1 MLAYV
6 FWHERRA
13 DADAES
19 YRANLAE
26 LHRRLSASAL
36 DGLIGSWTFAIDALP
51 WRDGDG
57 PFFED
62 WYVLNGSAAL
72 DRLDTAAVSG
82 DRSPPHDRL
91 ASAVTWGTG
100 GLYRLRSGSADGDQ
114 RAAQWFAKPA
124 GMTYAELDALVASA
138 LSPQHAPWQ
147 RQMVLG
153 PAPEFCLAGP
163 ALAALPAA
171 LPSRDILRELV
182 AGSAGSSSAS
192 GK

>member
-13 DADAES
+13 DADAQS
-19 YRANLAE
+19 YRANLDQ
-26 LHRRLSASAL
+26 LHRRLRASAL
-36 DGLIGSWTFAIDALP
+36 DGLIGSWAFAIDGLP

-62 WYVLNGSAAL
+62 WYVLSGSAAL
-72 DRLDTAAVSG
+72 DRLDGAAVSG

-100 GLYRLRSGSADGDQ
+100 GLYRLRTGSAGGDQ
-114 RAAQWFAKPA
+114 RTAQWFAKPA
-124 GMTYAELDALVASA
+124 GMTYAELDALLASA
-138 LSPQHAPWQ
+138 LSPQHALWQ

-163 ALAALPAA
+163 ALAALPPQLDA
-171 LPSRDILRELV
+171 RTMQRRLV
-182 AGSAGSSSAS
+182 AGHAQ
-192 GK
+192 